1 MSFGKEGREVGG
13 VRSIGMRRRSDGRGR
28 VSLVNCFYLAGEVR
42 FDENRLDNMEGL
54 VACGTEGG
62 FPW

>member
-1 MSFGKEGREVGG
+1 
-13 VRSIGMRRRSDGRGR
+13 MRNGRGF
-28 VSLVNCFYLAGEVR
+28 SLVNCFNLAGEVR

-54 VACGTEGG
+54 VACGRK